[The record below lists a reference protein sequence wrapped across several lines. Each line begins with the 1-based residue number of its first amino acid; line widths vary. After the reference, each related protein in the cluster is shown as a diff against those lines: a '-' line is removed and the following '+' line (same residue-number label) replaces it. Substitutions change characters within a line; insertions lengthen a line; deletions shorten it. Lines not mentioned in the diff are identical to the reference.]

1 MSCSR
6 FRSCKSTLLE
16 FQINHSVITIMSK
29 VIVKSTRRIAFSIHH
44 IHQKKTINAAN
55 IISIPCPI
63 EEIQKNHTQ
72 ILLVQ
77 VASIYPC
84 AIEEDVHSNCI
95 FMHYLNPPKAKK
107 LRYLSIDKTNHKKL
121 GTIKWK
127 VKGVQLLI
135 MSQIVCGTNC
145 S

>member
-63 EEIQKNHTQ
+63 EE
-72 ILLVQ
+72 
-77 VASIYPC
+77 
-84 AIEEDVHSNCI
+84 DVHSNCI